1 MTRILRIR
9 HQSLQP
15 VPKGT
20 GATDLNEIVATDRDR
35 AAFLLQGAAL
45 LAHVRAAGWRLE
57 AWQELR
63 VDAEGVL
70 RIPPGSVQPA
80 RDDRLPQALLR
91 QLVVLLF
98 GSESAPGRSAVRAV
112 LRPLFETWRDEL
124 LPVSGNRMVADILA
138 RAPFLLGQKFEAARA
153 SLFAVLEDRDGER
166 VAVAGQS
173 RWRRILA
180 GMDGGERR
188 RIAAGGD
195 AARSYW
201 QRVRDADSES
211 PPPDAPAAA
220 CSSDRRARGFTGDT
234 RRSPAATC

>member
-1 MTRILRIR
+1 MTRILRIH

-57 AWQELR
+57 AWQDLR

-70 RIPPGSVQPA
+70 RIPPASVRPV

-98 GSESAPGRSAVRAV
+98 GSEGAPGRSA
-112 LRPLFETWRDEL
+112 LR
-124 LPVSGNRMVADILA
+124 
-138 RAPFLLGQKFEAARA
+138 AARRPPMGA
-153 SLFAVLEDRDGER
+153 WGDEQGP
-166 VAVAGQS
+166 
-173 RWRRILA
+173 
-180 GMDGGERR
+180 GGGKPMV
-188 RIAAGGD
+188 GGN
-195 AARSYW
+195 
-201 QRVRDADSES
+201 Q
-211 PPPDAPAAA
+211 
-220 CSSDRRARGFTGDT
+220 GG
-234 RRSPAATC
+234 